1 MQLEQP
7 KNTDLVIGYLLENCK
22 PKVKISTKPNVL
34 ASVDVDFH
42 VMKIKGFM
50 VREKD
55 GKLWVNPPS
64 RPAPPPHKWPRIFW
78 SENPDFWNK
87 LSEKILEAY
96 NLQKSEG
103 KTWEQIAEGIE
114 Y

>member
-55 GKLWVNPPS
+55 GKLWGGWNRQTVGPCFWMKSVN
-64 RPAPPPHKWPRIFW
+64 
-78 SENPDFWNK
+78 
-87 LSEKILEAY
+87 
-96 NLQKSEG
+96 
-103 KTWEQIAEGIE
+103 
-114 Y
+114 

>member
-1 MQLEQP
+1 MNEVIP
-7 KNTDLVIGYLLENCK
+7 DNTDLVVKYLLENSK
-22 PKVKISTKPNVL
+22 FKVKISTKSSVL
-34 ASVDVDFH
+34 ASVDVDFY

-78 SENPDFWNK
+78 SENAGFWNK
-87 LSEKILEAY
+87 LSEKILAAY
-96 NLQKSEG
+96 NLEKSQGES
-103 KTWEQIAEGIE
+103 WDNIAGSIE
-114 Y
+114 F